1 MPIPE
6 GKGGDCYDWGA
17 EPVEGFDPSVI
28 NGFGDFLQPVDVH
41 PDAVEQY
48 YDGVDQ
54 NCDGLS
60 DFDQDGDG
68 FATSEYP
75 DREGT
80 VGSDCVDSGSVFGIA
95 AVDINV
101 DATDTWYDGVDQDCS
116 GNNDF
121 DQDADGDL
129 INGMTVMAMALS
141 TQNVILTVMERLI
154 LQREVTVMI
163 PMRPLTRVLR
173 KNLQTEW
180 TKIAMV
186 LKFVTKTSME
196 MDLGL

>member
-1 MPIPE
+1 MNTGDGDFDGDGFWHANYEAIVLANGLTPMPVPE

-80 VGSDCVDSGSVFGIA
+80 IGSDCVDSGPYLIA
-95 AVDINV
+95 AADINV
-101 DATDTWYDGVDQDCS
+101 DADTWYDGVDRNCS

-129 INGMTVMAMALS
+129 INGYDCDGDGVVDTECDLDGDGTVDF
-141 TQNVILTVMERLI
+141 
-154 LQREVTVMI
+154 
-163 PMRPLTRVLR
+163 TR
-173 KNLQTEW
+173 Q
-180 TKIAMV
+180 
-186 LKFVTKTSME
+186 
-196 MDLGL
+196 